1 MPLESESPGGGRRRS
16 KLSGIVAAVLGL
28 ALFAWSVRQVGP
40 QEVWAGLIQVGWGFT
55 VIIALAGLRFAMRAV
70 AWRLCLEPPHSLP
83 FATSFAAVLAGDA
96 LGNLTPL
103 GLFASEPAKAAFVSD
118 RVALGPVV
126 TALAIENIFY
136 TLSAAAM
143 IGASPLSKFRF
154 QITASTAALI
164 LTFDPPGPLRHA
176 AWIALAAI
184 AAGFVA
190 TAVVLWQRPAV
201 VTRLLTRVVPRTSR
215 LQDRVGQLHALEE
228 QIYTFVVRRRTV
240 VAPVVLSEAL
250 FHVLGVAEVYV
261 TWWLIQGPA
270 PTLLTAFIF
279 EGVNRVVQVLFK
291 FVPLRTGVDEVTT
304 GTITD
309 MLGFGGALGTTL
321 AIVRKVRTIVW
332 VLVGTTLLVRRTLRL
347 RR

>member
-1 MPLESESPGGGRRRS
+1 MPSRGAFVSSRR
-16 KLSGIVAAVLGL
+16 
-28 ALFAWSVRQVGP
+28 
-40 QEVWAGLIQVGWGFT
+40 T
-55 VIIALAGLRFAMRAV
+55 
-70 AWRLCLEPPHSLP
+70 SLP

-103 GLFASEPAKAAFVSD
+103 GLFASEPAKAAFVRD
-118 RVALGPVV
+118 RVALGPAV

-143 IGASPLSKFRF
+143 IGAS
-154 QITASTAALI
+154 TAALI

-176 AWIALAAI
+176 AWISLAAI

-201 VTRLLTRVVPRTSR
+201 VTRLLTRIVPRTSR

-228 QIYTFVVRRRTV
+228 EIYTFVIRRRAAV
-240 VAPVVLSEAL
+240 LPVVLSEAM
-250 FHVLGVAEVYV
+250 FHALGVAEVYV
-261 TWWLIQGPA
+261 TWWLIQGAA

>member
-1 MPLESESPGGGRRRS
+1 MPLESESPGGGQRRS

-40 QEVWAGLIQVGWGFT
+40 EEVWAGLIQVGWGFT
-55 VIIALAGLRFAMRAV
+55 IIIALAGLRFAMRAV

-143 IGASPLSKFRF
+143 IG
-154 QITASTAALI
+154 ASTAALI

-240 VAPVVLSEAL
+240 VAPVVLSEAM

-261 TWWLIQGPA
+261 TWWLIQGTA